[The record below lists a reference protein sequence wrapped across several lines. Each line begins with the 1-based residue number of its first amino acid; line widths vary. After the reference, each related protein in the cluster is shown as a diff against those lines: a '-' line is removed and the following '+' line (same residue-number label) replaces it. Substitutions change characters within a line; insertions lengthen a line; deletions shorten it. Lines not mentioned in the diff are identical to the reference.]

1 MDFTRLNP
9 VVRDAAIYEKVAKAS
24 PARAYDSRIIY
35 MISGGLTVTVGKEKI
50 KLSPGNLCFIPA
62 GVEYRLK
69 AQYMRAAIVCFDLT
83 DENPLPE
90 ERMPAA
96 SPEEFDE
103 GLCHATPGAPFDKLI
118 FVEDMESDREVF
130 TKMCELFVAKEGFF
144 RAYASAMLKTVL
156 LKLAENA
163 DEHALPSRMI
173 ESLGEYI
180 RENSHDDI
188 SNTEI
193 GAIFGYHPFYIS
205 RMLKERRG
213 VTMRQYIISYRMK
226 SAESMLRLTTKS
238 VAEIAEE
245 NGFSDAS
252 YFTKSFKQAFGMT
265 PKEYRA
271 KFEDELI

>member
-1 MDFTRLNP
+1 MDFARLNP
-9 VVRDAAIYEKVAKAS
+9 FVRDAAIYEKIAKSAE
-24 PARAYDSRIIY
+24 ARAYDSRIIY
-35 MISGGLTVTVGKEKI
+35 MISGGLTVTIGKERL
-50 KLSPGNLCFIPA
+50 KLAPGNLLYIPA
-62 GVEYRLK
+62 GVGYKLK
-69 AQYMRAAIVCFDLT
+69 SQYMRAAILCFDLT
-83 DENPLPE
+83 DEQPLPE
-90 ERMPAA
+90 ERMSAA
-96 SPEEFDE
+96 APEDFDE
-103 GLCHATPGAPFDKLI
+103 TLCHRCDEAPFDKWIL
-118 FVEDMESDREVF
+118 VEDMESDRDTF
-130 TKMCELFVAKEGFF
+130 IKMCELFVAREGFY
-144 RAYASAMLKTVL
+144 RAYASAMLKTLL

-163 DEHALPSRMI
+163 DESALPSRMI

-188 SNTEI
+188 SNTEL

-226 SAESMLRLTTKS
+226 SAESMLRLTSKS

-252 YFTKSFKQAFGMT
+252 YFTKSFKQSFGVT

-271 KFEDELI
+271 RFEEELI